1 MSSLNQEL
9 EKVGIIW
16 NNVTVLQDKD
26 GVTVARRIAV
36 WYRQLHSLGES
47 LYDEADS
54 FTLENMAWIQEKT
67 GTQAM
72 PAWAQLEAQYEEIL
86 SLLHRVKRTLTYND
100 IYYTNLIVAKD
111 TSSALMFDYNLLGK
125 GYAYGDV
132 RNVLSSLSKEAGAA
146 FLEAYG
152 AVDPLEQAL
161 DDVVSVVTSLFF
173 ACQREPF
180 PRWAQSLLQEMK
192 TSMTGNIANLRRF
205 L

>member
-86 SLLHRVKRTLTYND
+86 SLLHRVKQTLTYND
-100 IYYTNLIVAKD
+100 FYYTNLIVAKD
-111 TSSALMFDYNLLGK
+111 ASSALMFDYNLLGK
-125 GYAYGDV
+125 GYAYADV

-152 AVDPLEQAL
+152 TVDPYG
-161 DDVVSVVTSLFF
+161 
-173 ACQREPF
+173 
-180 PRWAQSLLQEMK
+180 
-192 TSMTGNIANLRRF
+192 TGIG
-205 L
+205 